1 MQVYPFSDHD
11 MPAFTQS
18 AARWVEIT
26 RRLEAQGDAWLAR
39 RIRDGIE
46 DAPHPDPITVQVAG
60 TLAADALRRAGAE
73 APSASTPAAL
83 LATARL
89 LLEDLSATWRAIA
102 TTPPATSKDR
112 LADHEIRR
120 ALAELDYW
128 LGQAAIAW
136 ERGEDADA
144 TRVLADD
151 GERDSAP
158 ADDAGAGPGP
168 GRL

>member
-1 MQVYPFSDHD
+1 MQVYPLSDHD

-26 RRLEAQGDAWLAR
+26 RRLVAQGDAWLAR
-39 RIRDGIE
+39 RIRDGIG

-89 LLEDLSATWRAIA
+89 LLDDLSATWRAIA
-102 TTPPATSKDR
+102 AAPPAAPKDR
-112 LADHEIRR
+112 LADAEITR
-120 ALAELDYW
+120 ALDEVDYW

-136 ERGEDADA
+136 GPMEDSDA
-144 TRVLADD
+144 TSVPDA
-151 GERDSAP
+151 GIEPTFPP
-158 ADDAGAGPGP
+158 ADDSGAGPGS
-168 GRL
+168 GGV